1 MGRDHI
7 VSSFD
12 EDLQTLSGKVVRMGG
27 LAEYQLAQAI
37 QAMSKR
43 SPELAERI
51 VRDDHKVDDLEH
63 EIDLFTFRLLALR
76 QPMAGDLREIVS
88 AIRLSVDLER
98 IADIAANIARRTSE
112 LHPMPPSE
120 IMTGVL
126 RLGRLVQHIIKDVLD
141 AYLEKSATKALGIWQ
156 SDHEVDALYT
166 SLFRELLTY
175 MMEDPRHITP
185 CTHLLFIA
193 KNLERIGDHASN
205 IAELIYFLVEGQN
218 LKKLYG
224 KNSPET
230 TDRQDLERQAS
241 QQFPDL
247 KSTFDQSDLEFSS

>member
-1 MGRDHI
+1 MARDHI

-12 EDLQTLSGKVVRMGG
+12 EDLQTLSGKIVRMGG

-51 VRDDHKVDDLEH
+51 IRDDHKVDDLAH
-63 EIDLFTFRLLALR
+63 EIDLFTFRLLTLR
-76 QPMAGDLREIVS
+76 QPMAGDLREIIS
-88 AIRLSVDLER
+88 AIRLSVHLER

-120 IMTGVL
+120 VMTGVL

-141 AYLEKSATKALGIWQ
+141 AYLEKSTPKALGIWQ
-156 SDHEVDALYT
+156 SDHEVDVLYT

-205 IAELIYFLVEGQN
+205 IAELIYFLVKGQN
-218 LKKLYG
+218 LKKVYG
-224 KNSPET
+224 QKTHTYTNPEE
-230 TDRQDLERQAS
+230 LEQAGKTAI
-241 QQFPDL
+241 FRPKINL
-247 KSTFDQSDLEFSS
+247 